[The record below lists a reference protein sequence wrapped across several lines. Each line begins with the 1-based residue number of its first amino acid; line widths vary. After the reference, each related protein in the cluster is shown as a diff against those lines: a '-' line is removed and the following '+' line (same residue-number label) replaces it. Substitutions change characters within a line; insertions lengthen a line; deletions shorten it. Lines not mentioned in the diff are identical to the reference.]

1 MYINLQTAFKN
12 DIKIKTL
19 EEQTREEKK
28 ELTDHF
34 NTLIN

>member
-19 EEQTREEKK
+19 EEQTREKK
-28 ELTDHF
+28 RVD
-34 NTLIN
+34 